1 MTAAQTINEYTTF
14 LQQSQKEYET
24 KGKSTDFRR
33 MAEDGVTYFMQVT
46 NGIRLDKIVQNDVV
60 ETIYPS
66 MYEAV
71 VTLST
76 GGWERV

>member
-1 MTAAQTINEYTTF
+1 MNAAQAIHEYATF
-14 LQQSQKEYET
+14 LEQSQKEFEVRGVGT
-24 KGKSTDFRR
+24 SFRR
-33 MAEDGVTYFMQVT
+33 MANEGVTYFMQVT
-46 NGIRLDKIVQNDVV
+46 NGIRLDKIVQNEVV

-66 MYEAV
+66 MHEAV